1 MVLRS
6 DRQFARTVYLVSG
19 EKTGEDDI
27 KGRFIATKMSQVTAR
42 SGADSTVARNSLAA
56 FWGAA
61 GVVGICAFAIW
72 RLTPNALA
80 ALDHE
85 LSPLQWFA
93 LIANVLFMAWSEG
106 YRGFQQKFSPRAA
119 ARALYLYRT
128 AMPWPTKALAPL
140 FCFGYFQATR
150 RAMLVAWIGT
160 IGIVIL
166 VLLVNQLNQPWR
178 GIIDAGVVVGLT
190 WGVISLV
197 ASYIRVFTTGEYQA
211 SPELP
216 ATTLAATKGPE
227 EPGLENS

>member
-1 MVLRS
+1 L
-6 DRQFARTVYLVSG
+6 APG

-42 SGADSTVARNSLAA
+42 SGADSTVAHNSLAA

-72 RLTPNALA
+72 RITPHALG
-80 ALDHE
+80 ALDYE
-85 LSPLQWFA
+85 LSPLQWVA
-93 LIANVLFMAWSEG
+93 LVANVLFMAWSEG

-128 AMPWPTKALAPL
+128 ATPWWTKVLAPL

-150 RAMLVAWIGT
+150 RAMLVAWVGT
-160 IGIVIL
+160 IGIAIL
-166 VLLVNQLNQPWR
+166 VLLIYQLDQPWR

-190 WGVISLV
+190 WGVIALI
-197 ASYIRVFTTGEYQA
+197 ASYIRAFSTGEYQV

-216 ATTLAATKGPE
+216 ETVNSEKS
-227 EPGLENS
+227 GLENS